1 MNYEQLTG
9 LEGEAFK
16 RYCGVRR
23 EIFNEMLEVQRVAER
38 AKRKLGRPGM
48 SLENQLLLTLQYW
61 REDRTL
67 FHVASDFGVHESTA
81 QRIVCKVERRLH
93 ASGRF
98 RLPSR
103 DRALALGDDL
113 ECVLMDA
120 TESPIERPKK
130 TAALLQWQEKAP
142 YLQDPT
148 AD

>member
-1 MNYEQLTG
+1 MNYEQLTE
-9 LEGEAFK
+9 LEDEAFK

-23 EIFNEMLEVQRVAER
+23 EIFNEMREVQRVAER
-38 AKRKLGRPGM
+38 AKRKSGRPGL
-48 SLENQLLLTLQYW
+48 SLEDQLLLTLQYW
-61 REDRTL
+61 REYRTL

-93 ASGRF
+93 DSGRF
-98 RLPSR
+98 RLPPR

>member
-1 MNYEQLTG
+1 MNYEQVTE
-9 LEGEAFK
+9 LEDEAFK

-23 EIFNEMLEVQRVAER
+23 EVFQEMLEVQRVAER
-38 AKRKLGRPGM
+38 AKRKSGRPGM

-61 REDRTL
+61 REYRTL
-67 FHVASDFGVHESTA
+67 FHIGNDFGVHESTA

-93 ASGRF
+93 DSGRF
-98 RLPSR
+98 RLPPR

-130 TAALLQWQEKAP
+130 NSGATTVARKSAIP
-142 YLQDPT
+142 SRPNY
-148 AD
+148 